1 MTTKTYLVEMPADW
15 KPRNC
20 PKCNWYYICGAT
32 GYDAPIRIECPFD
45 NAKEAVLFNLEEIKF
60 YPVNGMEANLAN
72 PKVDGEPV
80 KLYAVE
86 VEK

>member
-1 MTTKTYLVEMPADW
+1 MTTKTYLVEMPGDW

-20 PKCNWYYICGAT
+20 PKCNWYYICGTT

-45 NAKEAVLFNLEEIKF
+45 NAKEAGELMPHDEA
-60 YPVNGMEANLAN
+60 YYHPGRGWRVNG
-72 PKVDGEPV
+72 KPV

-86 VEK
+86 DK